1 MDLVQKIIEVSQEFG
16 SIHLFCEFTDQ
27 IHRNICCQ
35 KNHCDI
41 KYSLGPLKEAS
52 PDLLKDYDSIRNLF
66 IRQSVNYPNVFNVMF
81 KLKTEKGKTGVKDLI
96 EGLKIISGTVTH
108 QEEEVE
114 ERSEVRS
121 LLDILVEQEK
131 SIEQQI
137 NIILSQV
144 NLTAEGK

>member
-27 IHRNICCQ
+27 IHKKICCQ
-35 KNHCDI
+35 KDHCDI
-41 KYSLGPLKEAS
+41 KYFLGPLKEAI

-81 KLKTEKGKTGVKDLI
+81 KLKFEKGKTGLKDLI

-131 SIEQQI
+131 NIEQQI
-137 NIILSQV
+137 DIILSQV